1 MLTSQGT
8 HVYTDMGKCWLRAM
22 MSWLQGEPNILSH
35 YPVTQSKYLLFILLN
50 FQNPHLLWGSC
61 VIMLI
66 KGTVQ
71 GERSVHD
78 LTLLPLL
85 LLLAALFSGLD
96 VPKLKRTTGG
106 IGISNTEA
114 TYYLHPCIPNPWQA
128 NILPNEQRTL
138 EIPVLTDTLKA
149 KRTTTTRDSGSST
162 KALAGAN
169 GKANSWPDAP
179 KFPLTLSC
187 THCCRQLNSG

>member
-1 MLTSQGT
+1 
-8 HVYTDMGKCWLRAM
+8 
-22 MSWLQGEPNILSH
+22 
-35 YPVTQSKYLLFILLN
+35 
-50 FQNPHLLWGSC
+50 
-61 VIMLI
+61 MLI

-71 GERSVHD
+71 GERSVHA

-96 VPKLKRTTGG
+96 VRKLKRTTGG

-114 TYYLHPCIPNPWQA
+114 TYYLHPYIPSPWQA

-138 EIPVLTDTLKA
+138 EIPVLTDALKA
-149 KRTTTTRDSGSST
+149 KRTTPTRDSGSST
-162 KALAGAN
+162 KALAGAD
-169 GKANSWPDAP
+169 GQANSWPNAP

-187 THCCRQLNSG
+187 THCCRQLNSGQRLLKWI